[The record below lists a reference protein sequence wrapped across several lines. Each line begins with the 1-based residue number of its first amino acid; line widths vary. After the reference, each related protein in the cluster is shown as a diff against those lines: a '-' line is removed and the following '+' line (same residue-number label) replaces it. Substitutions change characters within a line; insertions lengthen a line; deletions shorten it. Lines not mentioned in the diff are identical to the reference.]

1 MIKRTLFL
9 FFFYFGVIFVC
20 ILFLPALILP
30 KKITLYGGRILG
42 FWSKF
47 CLELFLST
55 KIVIKGKEK
64 ILKNE
69 KFFIASAHQSQF
81 ETFFLQ
87 YLFNSPVFILKKELL
102 KIPIFGWYLKK
113 IGSISIERNKVSR
126 ENIDFID
133 RIKASVSKYN
143 RPLVIFPQG
152 TRHEFSERPQFK
164 KGASRIYEE
173 LKIKCLPVAI
183 NSGSVWPKNGRLSK
197 NKTLTIS
204 ILKPIEA
211 GKESKIFLENLQKI
225 IYEELDNIS
234 NPSSA

>member
-20 ILFLPALILP
+20 IFFLPALILP
-30 KKITLYGGRILG
+30 QKITLYGGRILG

-55 KIVIKGKEK
+55 KIVIKGEEK

-81 ETFFLQ
+81 ETFFIQ

-113 IGSISIERNKVSR
+113 IGSISIDRNKITKDNLGFSDKIR
-126 ENIDFID
+126 KHTNN
-133 RIKASVSKYN
+133 SN
-143 RPLVIFPQG
+143 RPIIIFPQS
-152 TRHEFSERPQFK
+152 TRVDVLDRSPFK
-164 KGASRIYEE
+164 KGVKRIYEE
-173 LKIKCLPVAI
+173 LNIYCQPVAL
-183 NSGSVWPKNGRLSK
+183 NSGSVWPKNGKLK
-197 NKTLTIS
+197 TNKILTIS
-204 ILKPIEA
+204 IIETIRT
-211 GKESKIFLENLQKI
+211 GKN
-225 IYEELDNIS
+225 
-234 NPSSA
+234 

>member
-55 KIVIKGKEK
+55 KIVIKGEEK

-113 IGSISIERNKVSR
+113 IGSISIDRNKISKD
-126 ENIDFID
+126 NLGFSDQ
-133 RIKASVSKYN
+133 IKKHTNNSN
-143 RPLVIFPQG
+143 RPIIIFPQA
-152 TRHEFSERPQFK
+152 TRVEVLDRSPFK
-164 KGASRIYEE
+164 KGVKRIYEE
-173 LKIKCLPVAI
+173 LKISCQPVAL
-183 NSGSVWPKNGRLSK
+183 NSGDVWPKNGKLKPNR
-197 NKTLTIS
+197 TLTVS
-204 ILKPIEA
+204 ILDPIDPNMNSGE
-211 GKESKIFLENLQKI
+211 FLDLLQKN
-225 IYEELDNIS
+225 IYEEIEKII
-234 NPSSA
+234 

>member
-20 ILFLPALILP
+20 IFFLPALILP
-30 KKITLYGGRILG
+30 QKITLYGGKILG

-102 KIPIFGWYLKK
+102 KIPIFGWYLRK
-113 IGSISIERNKVSR
+113 IGSISIDRN
-126 ENIDFID
+126 
-133 RIKASVSKYN
+133 RITKDNLGFSDQIKKHTDNSN
-143 RPLVIFPQG
+143 RPIIIFPQA
-152 TRHEFSERPQFK
+152 TRVEVIDRSQFK
-164 KGASRIYEE
+164 KGVKRIYEE
-173 LKIKCLPVAI
+173 LKISCQPIAL
-183 NSGSVWPKNGRLSK
+183 NSGSVWPKNGKLKPNR
-197 NKTLTIS
+197 TLTVS
-204 ILKPIEA
+204 ILDPIDPNMNPNEFLDLLQ
-211 GKESKIFLENLQKI
+211 ES
-225 IYEELDNIS
+225 IYEEIDKII
-234 NPSSA
+234 